1 MTKNIEKYEITPEL
15 MTSKIKISNL
25 EFKTTKDL
33 KAYEEILGQER
44 ATQAINFGVNMK
56 VKGYNIYVCGYT
68 GTGRNSYI
76 KRVTQNYAKENFD
89 KNKLKDYVYVYN
101 FKDEYSPI
109 SISIPAGKGKEFQKN
124 IEEMIKAVRKNLIKD
139 FTTVKYAN
147 ESMKFSIDYENKVE
161 GIIDRLNE
169 KAMKKRVI
177 FHIGEDGLVS
187 MPLNKDYSIPTEED
201 IENFTDDDFVK
212 FRTASNKLHKELTKA
227 MDEMRKAEEEYNQLI
242 ENYDK
247 KLALNTLEIIFK
259 RYFGDSKDDK
269 ILSYLSDMNEDIIKN
284 LDKFKQVNS
293 KNKVIFTAMK
303 VNKAFF
309 DRYKVNL
316 FIDNSQKDTLPVIEE
331 TNPTYYNLNG
341 YLEYKNRQGS
351 FITSFLD
358 IKAGA
363 LQKANG
369 GFLVININDLL
380 KNPYSWDCIKRTL
393 KTKTATIDSLSEYN
407 NYILTTSLKPEKM
420 EIDVKVIFIGDYETY
435 ELLYDFDE
443 DFQKLFKILSEFDI
457 EMDNTKANQE
467 KFARSLKAHCDK
479 KDIKPLT
486 RDAVFEM
493 IRYSNRL
500 AEDKNKL
507 SSRYNKIMEL
517 VYEANYLSEP
527 KSKHITQK
535 DILSALEFKKFR
547 NNRYQEKLYEMYK
560 DGTLLIDIEGEKVGQ
575 INGLV
580 VISEGEYSFGS
591 PSKITASTYIGKE
604 GIINI
609 EREIKNTGASHDK
622 GIMILSGYLGER
634 YGKDKSLSFT
644 SSITFEQNYGY
655 IDGDSASSTELYLL
669 FSSIADLPIK
679 QYIAVTGSVS
689 QKGEIQPIGGVNEK
703 IEGFFDICSANGL
716 NSKQGVIIPKLN
728 VQNLILKQEVIDACE
743 KGLFHIYAV
752 STVDEGLEILTGLNK
767 KQIDEKM
774 NKVLQEYT
782 DYFEGEEE
790 EE

>member
-1 MTKNIEKYEITPEL
+1 
-15 MTSKIKISNL
+15 
-25 EFKTTKDL
+25 
-33 KAYEEILGQER
+33 
-44 ATQAINFGVNMK
+44 
-56 VKGYNIYVCGYT
+56 
-68 GTGRNSYI
+68 
-76 KRVTQNYAKENFD
+76 
-89 KNKLKDYVYVYN
+89 
-101 FKDEYSPI
+101 
-109 SISIPAGKGKEFQKN
+109 
-124 IEEMIKAVRKNLIKD
+124 
-139 FTTVKYAN
+139 
-147 ESMKFSIDYENKVE
+147 
-161 GIIDRLNE
+161 
-169 KAMKKRVI
+169 MKKRVI
-177 FHIGEDGLVS
+177 FHVGEDGLVS

-201 IENFTDDDFVK
+201 IENFTDEDFVK
-212 FRTASNKLHKELTKA
+212 FKTASNKLHKELTKA
-227 MDEMRKAEEEYNQLI
+227 MDEMRKAEEEYNLLI

-259 RYFGDSKDDK
+259 RYFGDCKDEK
-269 ILSYLSDMNEDIIKN
+269 ILSYLFDMKEDIIKN

-393 KTKTATIDSLSEYN
+393 KTRTATIDSLSEYN

-467 KFARSLKAHCDK
+467 KFARSLKTHCDK

-517 VYEANYLSEP
+517 VYEANYLSE
-527 KSKHITQK
+527 SKNKNISQK
-535 DILSALEFKKFR
+535 DILKALEFKKFR

-609 EREIKNTGASHDK
+609 EREVKNTGASHDK

-703 IEGFFDICSANGL
+703 IEGFFDICTANGL

-790 EE
+790 E

>member
-1 MTKNIEKYEITPEL
+1 MTKNIEKYEISPEQ

-33 KAYEEILGQER
+33 KPFEEILGQER

-56 VKGYNIYVCGYT
+56 IKGYNIYVCGYT

-76 KRVTQNYAKENFD
+76 KKVTQSYAKENFD

-109 SISIPAGKGKEFQKN
+109 SISFPAGKGKEFQKDM
-124 IEEMIKAVRKNLIKD
+124 EEMHKAVRKNLIKD

-177 FHIGEDGLVS
+177 FHVGEDGLVS

-201 IENFTDDDFVK
+201 IENFTDEDFVK
-212 FRTASNKLHKELTKA
+212 FKTASNKLHKELTKA
-227 MDEMRKAEEEYNQLI
+227 MDEMRKAEEEYNLLI

-259 RYFGDSKDDK
+259 RYFGDCKDEK
-269 ILSYLSDMNEDIIKN
+269 ILSYLFDMKEDIIKN

-393 KTKTATIDSLSEYN
+393 KTRTATIDSLSEYN

-467 KFARSLKAHCDK
+467 KFARSLKTHCDK

-517 VYEANYLSEP
+517 VYEANYLSE
-527 KSKHITQK
+527 SKNKNISQK
-535 DILSALEFKKFR
+535 DILKALEFKKFR

-609 EREIKNTGASHDK
+609 EREVKNTGASHDK

-703 IEGFFDICSANGL
+703 IEGFFDICTANGL

-790 EE
+790 E

>member
-1 MTKNIEKYEITPEL
+1 
-15 MTSKIKISNL
+15 
-25 EFKTTKDL
+25 
-33 KAYEEILGQER
+33 
-44 ATQAINFGVNMK
+44 MK
-56 VKGYNIYVCGYT
+56 
-68 GTGRNSYI
+68 
-76 KRVTQNYAKENFD
+76 
-89 KNKLKDYVYVYN
+89 
-101 FKDEYSPI
+101 
-109 SISIPAGKGKEFQKN
+109 
-124 IEEMIKAVRKNLIKD
+124 
-139 FTTVKYAN
+139 
-147 ESMKFSIDYENKVE
+147 
-161 GIIDRLNE
+161 
-169 KAMKKRVI
+169 
-177 FHIGEDGLVS
+177 
-187 MPLNKDYSIPTEED
+187 
-201 IENFTDDDFVK
+201 
-212 FRTASNKLHKELTKA
+212 
-227 MDEMRKAEEEYNQLI
+227 
-242 ENYDK
+242 
-247 KLALNTLEIIFK
+247 
-259 RYFGDSKDDK
+259 
-269 ILSYLSDMNEDIIKN
+269 EDIIKN

-393 KTKTATIDSLSEYN
+393 KTRTETIDSLSEYN

-467 KFARSLKAHCDK
+467 KFARSLKTHCDK

-517 VYEANYLSEP
+517 VYEANYLSE
-527 KSKHITQK
+527 SKNKNISQK
-535 DILSALEFKKFR
+535 DILKALEFKKFR

-609 EREIKNTGASHDK
+609 EREVKNTGASHDK

-703 IEGFFDICSANGL
+703 IEGFFDICTANGL

-790 EE
+790 E